1 MFNKRV
7 RYVNTS
13 LSKQFFLFMVL
24 IYIVLRLTLVLQIV
38 FYGITKYS
46 NQMNIPLTLILMFA
60 LLLLLIFLII
70 GHRFFS
76 IEYDENQISY
86 KKFNKIAGSI
96 NIDEINRV
104 IFDKKSIKFFKD
116 SDVNLEKPSLIIPL
130 FKFGK
135 VEAIEMN
142 NFYNF
147 IKSID
152 GITIEKR
159 FKVLPGY
166 DKNQKYI
173 SALYIFLAVCV
184 FINYATPIKAIVV
197 LLQAH

>member
-1 MFNKRV
+1 MHNKKV
-7 RYVNTS
+7 HYVNTS

-24 IYIVLRLTLVLQIV
+24 IYIILRLTIVLQII
-38 FYGITKYS
+38 FYEITKYS

-76 IEYDENQISY
+76 IEYDENQIVY
-86 KKFNKIAGSI
+86 KKFNKITGSI
-96 NIDEINRV
+96 NIDEISRA
-104 IFDKKSIKFFKD
+104 IFDKKNIKFFKNPEAD
-116 SDVNLEKPSLIIPL
+116 PENPSLTIPL

-135 VEAIEMN
+135 VKAIEMN

-152 GITIEKR
+152 GIMIEKR

-166 DKNQKYI
+166 DKKQKYI

>member
-24 IYIVLRLTLVLQIV
+24 IYIILRLTIVLQII

-86 KKFNKIAGSI
+86 IKFNKVSGSI
-96 NIDEINRV
+96 NVDEINRV
-104 IFDKKSIKFFKD
+104 IFDKKSIKFFMD
-116 SDVNLEKPSLIIPL
+116 SEANLENPSLTIPL

-135 VEAIEMN
+135 VEAVEMN

-166 DKNQKYI
+166 DEKQKYI

>member
-24 IYIVLRLTLVLQIV
+24 IYIILRLTIVLQII

-86 KKFNKIAGSI
+86 IKFNKVSGSI

-104 IFDKKSIKFFKD
+104 IFDKKSIKFFMD
-116 SDVNLEKPSLIIPL
+116 SEANLENPSLTIPL

-135 VEAIEMN
+135 VEAVEMN
-142 NFYNF
+142 NLYNF

-166 DKNQKYI
+166 DEKQKYI

>member
-46 NQMNIPLTLILMFA
+46 EQMNIPLTLILMFA

-86 KKFNKIAGSI
+86 IKFNKVSGSI

-104 IFDKKSIKFFKD
+104 IFDKKSIKFFRD
-116 SDVNLEKPSLIIPL
+116 SEANLENPSLTIPL

-166 DKNQKYI
+166 DKKQKYI

>member
-7 RYVNTS
+7 SYVNTS

-24 IYIVLRLTLVLQIV
+24 IYIILRLTLVLQIV

-60 LLLLLIFLII
+60 LLLLCLFLML

-76 IEYDENQISY
+76 IEYDENQIVY

-96 NIDEINRV
+96 NMDEINRV
-104 IFDKKSIKFFKD
+104 VFDKKSIKFFKD
-116 SDVNLEKPSLIIPL
+116 SESNIENPSLTIPL

-135 VEAIEMN
+135 VQAIEMN

-147 IKSID
+147 IKTID

-166 DKNQKYI
+166 DKKQKYI
-173 SALYIFLAVCV
+173 SAIYIFLAVCV

>member
-76 IEYDENQISY
+76 IEYDENQIVY

-96 NIDEINRV
+96 NIDEISRA
-104 IFDKKSIKFFKD
+104 IFDKKNIKFFKNSEAD
-116 SDVNLEKPSLIIPL
+116 PENPSLTIPL

-135 VEAIEMN
+135 VQAIEMN

-166 DKNQKYI
+166 DKKQKYI

>member
-1 MFNKRV
+1 MHNKKV
-7 RYVNTS
+7 HYVNTS

-24 IYIVLRLTLVLQIV
+24 IYIILRLTIVLQII

-96 NIDEINRV
+96 NIDEISRA

-116 SDVNLEKPSLIIPL
+116 SDGSLENPSLTIPL

-135 VEAIEMN
+135 VAAIEMN

-152 GITIEKR
+152 GIMIEKR

-166 DKNQKYI
+166 DKKQKYI

>member
-1 MFNKRV
+1 MHNKKV
-7 RYVNTS
+7 HYVNTS

-24 IYIVLRLTLVLQIV
+24 IYIILRLTIVLQII

-76 IEYDENQISY
+76 IEYDENQIVY

-96 NIDEINRV
+96 NIDEISRA

-116 SDVNLEKPSLIIPL
+116 SDGSLENPSLTIPL

-135 VEAIEMN
+135 VAAIEMN

-152 GITIEKR
+152 GIMIEKR

-166 DKNQKYI
+166 DKKQKYI

>member
-1 MFNKRV
+1 MHNKKV
-7 RYVNTS
+7 HYVNTS
-13 LSKQFFLFMVL
+13 LPKQFFLFMVL
-24 IYIVLRLTLVLQIV
+24 IYIILRLTIVLQII
-38 FYGITKYS
+38 FYEITKYS

-76 IEYDENQISY
+76 IEYDENQIVY
-86 KKFNKIAGSI
+86 KKFNKIAVSI
-96 NIDEINRV
+96 NIDEISRA
-104 IFDKKSIKFFKD
+104 IFDKKNIKFYKNSEAD
-116 SDVNLEKPSLIIPL
+116 PENPSLTIPL

-135 VEAIEMN
+135 VAAIEMN

-152 GITIEKR
+152 GIMIEKR

-166 DKNQKYI
+166 DKKQKYI

>member
-1 MFNKRV
+1 MHNKKV
-7 RYVNTS
+7 HYVNTS

-24 IYIVLRLTLVLQIV
+24 IYIILRLTIVLQII
-38 FYGITKYS
+38 FYEITKYS

-76 IEYDENQISY
+76 IEYDENKIVY

-96 NIDEINRV
+96 NIDEISRA
-104 IFDKKSIKFFKD
+104 IFDKKNIKFFKNPEAD
-116 SDVNLEKPSLIIPL
+116 PENPSLTIPL

-135 VEAIEMN
+135 VHAIEMN

-152 GITIEKR
+152 GIMIEKR

-166 DKNQKYI
+166 DKKQKYI
-173 SALYIFLAVCV
+173 SALYLFLAVCV

>member
-38 FYGITKYS
+38 FYRITKYS

-76 IEYDENQISY
+76 IEYDENQIVY

-104 IFDKKSIKFFKD
+104 IFGKKSIKFFKD

>member
-7 RYVNTS
+7 SYVNTS

-24 IYIVLRLTLVLQIV
+24 IYIILRLTLVLQIV

-60 LLLLLIFLII
+60 LLLLCLFLML

-76 IEYDENQISY
+76 IEYDENQIVY

-104 IFDKKSIKFFKD
+104 VFDKKNIKFFKD
-116 SDVNLEKPSLIIPL
+116 SESNIENPSLTIPL

-135 VEAIEMN
+135 VQAIEMN

-147 IKSID
+147 IKTID

-166 DKNQKYI
+166 DKKQKYI
-173 SALYIFLAVCV
+173 SAIYIFLAVCV

>member
-1 MFNKRV
+1 MHNKKV
-7 RYVNTS
+7 HYVNTS

-24 IYIVLRLTLVLQIV
+24 IYIILRLTIVLQIM

-60 LLLLLIFLII
+60 LLLLFIFLII
-70 GHRFFS
+70 GNRFFS

-86 KKFNKIAGSI
+86 IKFNKASGSI

-116 SDVNLEKPSLIIPL
+116 TDDNLETPSFTIPL

-135 VEAIEMN
+135 VQAIEMN

-166 DKNQKYI
+166 DKKQKYI

>member
-7 RYVNTS
+7 SYVNTS

-24 IYIVLRLTLVLQIV
+24 IYIILRLTLVLQIV

-60 LLLLLIFLII
+60 LLLLCLFLML

-76 IEYDENQISY
+76 IEYDENQIVY

-104 IFDKKSIKFFKD
+104 VFDKKNIKFFKD
-116 SDVNLEKPSLIIPL
+116 SESNIENPRLTIPL

-135 VEAIEMN
+135 VQAIEMN

-147 IKSID
+147 IKTID

-166 DKNQKYI
+166 DKQQKYI
-173 SALYIFLAVCV
+173 SAIYIFLAVCV

>member
-24 IYIVLRLTLVLQIV
+24 IYIILRLILVLQIV
-38 FYGITKYS
+38 FYRITKYS
-46 NQMNIPLTLILMFA
+46 NQMNIPLTLILIFA
-60 LLLLLIFLII
+60 LLLLCIFFMV

-76 IEYDENQISY
+76 IEYDENQILY
-86 KKFNKIAGSI
+86 KKFNKISGSI
-96 NIDEINRV
+96 NTNEINRV
-104 IFDKKSIKFFKD
+104 IFDKKHIKFFTN
-116 SDVNLEKPSLIIPL
+116 SETNLENPSLTIPL

-147 IKSID
+147 VKSID

-166 DKNQKYI
+166 DKKQKYI

>member
-1 MFNKRV
+1 MHNKKV
-7 RYVNTS
+7 HYVNTS
-13 LSKQFFLFMVL
+13 LPKQFFLFMVL
-24 IYIVLRLTLVLQIV
+24 IYIILRLTIVLQII
-38 FYGITKYS
+38 FYEITKYS

-60 LLLLLIFLII
+60 LLLLLIFLVI

-76 IEYDENQISY
+76 IEYDENQIVY

-96 NIDEINRV
+96 NIDEISRA
-104 IFDKKSIKFFKD
+104 IFDKKNIKFFKNSEAD
-116 SDVNLEKPSLIIPL
+116 PENPSLTIPL

-135 VEAIEMN
+135 VAAIEMN

-152 GITIEKR
+152 GIMIEKR

-166 DKNQKYI
+166 DKKQKYI

>member
-24 IYIVLRLTLVLQIV
+24 IYIILRLTIVLQII
-38 FYGITKYS
+38 FYEITKYS

-86 KKFNKIAGSI
+86 IKFNKVSGSI

-104 IFDKKSIKFFKD
+104 IFDKKSIKFFMD
-116 SDVNLEKPSLIIPL
+116 SEANLENPSLTIPL

-135 VEAIEMN
+135 VEAVEMN
-142 NFYNF
+142 NLYNF

-166 DKNQKYI
+166 DEKQKYI

>member
-1 MFNKRV
+1 MHNKKV
-7 RYVNTS
+7 HYVNTS

-24 IYIVLRLTLVLQIV
+24 IYIILRLTIVLQII

-76 IEYDENQISY
+76 IEYDENQIVY

-96 NIDEINRV
+96 NIYEISRA

-116 SDVNLEKPSLIIPL
+116 SEANIENPSLTIPL

-135 VEAIEMN
+135 VQAIEMN

-152 GITIEKR
+152 GIMIEKR

-166 DKNQKYI
+166 DKKQKYI

>member
-7 RYVNTS
+7 SYVNTS

-24 IYIVLRLTLVLQIV
+24 IYIILRLTLVLQIV

-60 LLLLLIFLII
+60 LLLLCLFLML

-76 IEYDENQISY
+76 IEYDENQIVY

-104 IFDKKSIKFFKD
+104 VFDKKSIKFFKD
-116 SDVNLEKPSLIIPL
+116 SESNIENPSLTIPL

-135 VEAIEMN
+135 VQAIEMN

-147 IKSID
+147 IKTID

-166 DKNQKYI
+166 DKKQKYI
-173 SALYIFLAVCV
+173 SAIYIFLAVCV

>member
-38 FYGITKYS
+38 FYRITKYS

-76 IEYDENQISY
+76 IEYDENQIVY

-96 NIDEINRV
+96 NIDEISRA
-104 IFDKKSIKFFKD
+104 IFDKKNIKFFKNPEVD
-116 SDVNLEKPSLIIPL
+116 HENPSLTIPL

-135 VEAIEMN
+135 VQAIEMN

-166 DKNQKYI
+166 DKKQKYI
-173 SALYIFLAVCV
+173 SAIYIFLAVCV

>member
-1 MFNKRV
+1 MHIKKV
-7 RYVNTS
+7 HYVNTS

-24 IYIVLRLTLVLQIV
+24 IYIILRLTIVLQIL

-46 NQMNIPLTLILMFA
+46 NQMNIPLTLILMLA
-60 LLLLLIFLII
+60 ILLLLIFLII

-86 KKFNKIAGSI
+86 IKFNKVSGSI
-96 NIDEINRV
+96 NISNIDKV
-104 IFDKKSIKFFKD
+104 IFDKKSIKFFD
-116 SDVNLEKPSLIIPL
+116 NAESHSENPRLSIPL

-135 VEAIEMN
+135 VDAIEMN

-147 IKSID
+147 IKSIE

-166 DKNQKYI
+166 DKKQKYI
-173 SALYIFLAVCV
+173 SVLYIFLAVCV

>member
-1 MFNKRV
+1 MHNKKV
-7 RYVNTS
+7 HYVNTS
-13 LSKQFFLFMVL
+13 LPKQFFLFMVL
-24 IYIVLRLTLVLQIV
+24 IYIILRLTIVLQII
-38 FYGITKYS
+38 FYEITKYS

-76 IEYDENQISY
+76 IEYDENQIVY
-86 KKFNKIAGSI
+86 KKFNKIAVSI
-96 NIDEINRV
+96 NIDEISRA
-104 IFDKKSIKFFKD
+104 IFDKKNIKFYKNSEAD
-116 SDVNLEKPSLIIPL
+116 PENPSLTIPL
-130 FKFGK
+130 LKFGK
-135 VEAIEMN
+135 VQAIEMN

-152 GITIEKR
+152 GIMIEKR

-166 DKNQKYI
+166 DKKQKYI

>member
-1 MFNKRV
+1 MHNKKV
-7 RYVNTS
+7 HYVNTS
-13 LSKQFFLFMVL
+13 LPKQFFLFMVL
-24 IYIVLRLTLVLQIV
+24 IYIILRLTIVLQII
-38 FYGITKYS
+38 FYEITKYS

-76 IEYDENQISY
+76 IEYDENQIVY
-86 KKFNKIAGSI
+86 KKFNKIAVSI
-96 NIDEINRV
+96 NIDEISRA
-104 IFDKKSIKFFKD
+104 IFDKKNIKFYKNSEAD
-116 SDVNLEKPSLIIPL
+116 PENPSLTIPL

-135 VEAIEMN
+135 VQAIEMN

-152 GITIEKR
+152 GIMIEKR

-166 DKNQKYI
+166 DKKQKYI